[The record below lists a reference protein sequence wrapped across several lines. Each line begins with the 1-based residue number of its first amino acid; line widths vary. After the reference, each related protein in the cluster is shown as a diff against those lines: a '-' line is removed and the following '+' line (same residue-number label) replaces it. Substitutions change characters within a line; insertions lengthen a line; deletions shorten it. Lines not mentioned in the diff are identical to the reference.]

1 MVLGKNQNIVDMYD
15 KLHGVDVSDISE
27 GLLRD
32 AKAGFSDLQIGKMF
46 GYKRNKCQKIEA
58 KTWY

>member
-32 AKAGFSDLQIGKMF
+32 AKCFSDFLNRK
-46 GYKRNKCQKIEA
+46 NV
-58 KTWY
+58 WV